1 MVDLVGLSKYLNA
14 IVDLTFSDGHVV
26 RAKLIT
32 VDLDRPQE
40 IIYDVVEVVERGPE
54 KLAKV
59 KPGTVAS
66 ADPALLVSF
75 RPV

>member
-1 MVDLVGLSKYLNA
+1 MVDLIGLSKYLNA

-26 RAKLIT
+26 RGKLIT

-59 KPGTVAS
+59 KPGTVAA